1 MAAKSSTPT
10 LVGLITGALALVAAL
25 AWNDAIQRAMT
36 ALLGEKGATVW
47 AGFLYAF
54 AVTLIVVVA
63 VWLVQRG
70 QKAAKSLGAQLR
82 QKDQKQ
88 KAKKETDTGLDS
100 SSAASATKKHSTTS
114 VTDGSVD

>member
-1 MAAKSSTPT
+1 MSAESSAPSTPT
-10 LVGLITGALALVAAL
+10 LVGLITGALAFVAAL

-54 AVTLIVVVA
+54 VVTLLVVVA

-70 QKAAKSLGAQLR
+70 EKAAKSLGQ
-82 QKDQKQ
+82 QVKD
-88 KAKKETDTGLDS
+88 
-100 SSAASATKKHSTTS
+100 SAAAVS
-114 VTDGSVD
+114 VTGQRVTAEPPSVKTSLSKASFVSVG

>member
-1 MAAKSSTPT
+1 MSAESSAPSTPT
-10 LVGLITGALALVAAL
+10 LVGLITGALAFVAAL

-54 AVTLIVVVA
+54 VVTLLVVVA

-70 QKAAKSLGAQLR
+70 QKAAKSLGQ
-82 QKDQKQ
+82 QFKDSGAATLLTGKRATAAPPSVKTTLN
-88 KAKKETDTGLDS
+88 KA
-100 SSAASATKKHSTTS
+100 STIS
-114 VTDGSVD
+114 VG